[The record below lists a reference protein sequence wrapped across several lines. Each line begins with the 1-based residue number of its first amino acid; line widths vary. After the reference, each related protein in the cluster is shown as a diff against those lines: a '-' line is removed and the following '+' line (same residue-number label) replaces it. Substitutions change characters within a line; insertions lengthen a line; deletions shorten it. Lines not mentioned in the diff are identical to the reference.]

1 MKNKFI
7 RLMWVVEMLILISFA
22 VIGFNIAA
30 DIKVIKNTVVQQT
43 KVAIP
48 HHAVP

>member
-43 KVAIP
+43 K
-48 HHAVP
+48 